1 VRSTFL
7 YISSGVII
15 PDPFQLQGRL
25 DQAWDDNLSLLN
37 LTPWIITFNS
47 NNREEGKDMIK
58 DDRNY
63 HQRLQEF
70 CDCYLETDPKKEL
83 EKAAQGMSGDPSG
96 DFDELA
102 LKFLGLGIFYGAT
115 EKAKKISFDRSEDG
129 KVLFSVESRGKY
141 QLPPPSVQV
150 VDRIISIG
158 RSITHID
165 EAKGKEPVSF
175 GLRNDRLDLTFQF
188 DRKKAGETFSI
199 LFPKL

>member
-1 VRSTFL
+1 LVKKF
-7 YISSGVII
+7 
-15 PDPFQLQGRL
+15 P
-25 DQAWDDNLSLLN
+25 LN
-37 LTPWIITFNS
+37 LIPWIITFNS
-47 NNREEGKDMIK
+47 DIKKEGKNMIK

-83 EKAAQGMSGDPSG
+83 EKAAQGVSGDPSG
-96 DFDELA
+96 DLDELA

-115 EKAKKISFDRSEDG
+115 EKATKISIERSTEG

-141 QLPPPSVQV
+141 QLPPPSLQV
-150 VDRIISIG
+150 AERIISIA

-175 GLRNDRLDLTFQF
+175 GLRNDRFDLTFQF
-188 DRKKAGETFSI
+188 DRKKNAETFSI

>member
-1 VRSTFL
+1 
-7 YISSGVII
+7 
-15 PDPFQLQGRL
+15 
-25 DQAWDDNLSLLN
+25 LN
-37 LTPWIITFNS
+37 LTPWIIIFSS
-47 NNREEGKDMIK
+47 NTREEGNDMIK

-83 EKAAQGMSGDPSG
+83 EKAALGVSGDPSG
-96 DFDELA
+96 DLDELA

-115 EKAKKISFDRSEDG
+115 EKAKKISFDRSKEG
-129 KVLFSVESRGKY
+129 KVLFSVESRGRY
-141 QLPPPSVQV
+141 QLPPPGVELA
-150 VDRIISIG
+150 DRIISIA

-175 GLRNDRLDLTFQF
+175 GLRNDRFDLTFQF
-188 DRKKAGETFSI
+188 DRKKSGETFSV